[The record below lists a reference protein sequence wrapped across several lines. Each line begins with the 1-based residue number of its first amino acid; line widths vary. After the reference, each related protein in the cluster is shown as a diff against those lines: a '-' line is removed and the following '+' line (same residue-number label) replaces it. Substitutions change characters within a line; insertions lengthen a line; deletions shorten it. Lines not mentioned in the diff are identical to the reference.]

1 MDRGFTLREAPSSVT
16 TLALDIGEMREVINA
31 VSPGD
36 ESVSVQ
42 CCASLTILSLHRGT
56 ADRFR
61 RYSNGPAT
69 VRNLRIFIQNKT
81 ESGSLTQPAYTEGGR
96 MILWIFSIAGV
107 IVGVFAVGKSISDS
121 EALLLI
127 GISLIGVAI
136 RLRRGKGMRD

>member
-1 MDRGFTLREAPSSVT
+1 VT
-16 TLALDIGEMREVINA
+16 TLAPGIGEMREVINA

-42 CCASLTILSLHRGT
+42 CCVSLAILSLHRGT
-56 ADRFR
+56 ADRFC
-61 RYSNGPAT
+61 RYSNGPAMA
-69 VRNLRIFIQNKT
+69 RNLRVFIHNKT
-81 ESGSLTQPAYTEGGR
+81 ESRSSTQPGYMGGDR

-107 IVGVFAVGKSISDS
+107 IVGVFAAGKSISDS